1 MRNLIGVIA
10 VAAALGVA
18 TPAGAF
24 PWDDMMPTIQTD
36 CVKHDFTNILG
47 VPLLSGTVWH
57 SIVTSLAATVP
68 GIVAA
73 EQYTVASAMAYGG
86 CVRPAKPPSVVAWEA
101 TQSAPAP
108 VPAPVP
114 IPPSPALLPVLL
126 DGGAGEAVSDAR
138 LRWNPAARGG
148 LCIGTNDACATYVWP
163 ASDNHTP
170 LLVVTGT
177 HQPDGT
183 PGYSDVSYDVVQQST
198 APNDP
203 RALACFNVFA
213 QGSIGQFCAYGT
225 NYPGGGG
232 QTKFAGYNGVH
243 IVAYSGDIKFI
254 LGGAVGDEVGRF
266 NEHGFG
272 IHDVPNDGCSGCFSQ
287 GIGSWVSAASR
298 PWWGYDIFAKMA
310 PDGIVRPHV
319 RHSDGSIQCLT
330 C

>member
-1 MRNLIGVIA
+1 MMTRLHGL
-10 VAAALGVA
+10 AAALVFALGLGVA

-24 PWDDMMPTIQTD
+24 PWDDMMPTIQAD
-36 CVKHDFTNILG
+36 CVTHDFRNILG

-73 EQYTVASAMAYGG
+73 DQYTVASAMAYGG
-86 CVRPAKPPSVVAWEA
+86 CARPARPPSVVAWEA
-101 TQSAPAP
+101 TQAAPGP

-114 IPPSPALLPVLL
+114 PPPPPTLLPVLL

-148 LCIGTNDACATYVWP
+148 LCIGT
-163 ASDNHTP
+163 HE
-170 LLVVTGT
+170 
-177 HQPDGT
+177 PDGT

-287 GIGSWVSAASR
+287 GIGSWVSAAPR
-298 PWWGYDIFAKMA
+298 PWWGYDIFA
-310 PDGIVRPHV
+310 
-319 RHSDGSIQCLT
+319 
-330 C
+330 